1 MIAPLRLVL
10 AEDGELLRAG
20 IVALLEGYDD
30 VRVVAVATDYDEL
43 LAAADR
49 AYPDVVLTD
58 IRMPPTSTDEGIRA
72 AGRLR
77 ETHPKLGVVVLTQY
91 ADAEYALDLVA
102 GGSQGRGYLLKERV
116 ANADEL
122 VAALHEVAAGGSVID
137 ETVVDGLVSAGSRQP
152 DSALSRLTPRERDVL
167 THVARGMSNQA
178 IAATLS
184 VTDRAVEKHINS
196 IFAKLDLP
204 ADSPLHRRV
213 AAALVYL
220 NDLGTAEPPA
230 GSMPGPARW

>member
-20 IVALLEGYDD
+20 VVALLEGYDD
-30 VRVVAVATDYDEL
+30 VQVVAVATDYDEL
-43 LAAADR
+43 LAAADQLD
-49 AYPDVVLTD
+49 PDVVLTD
-58 IRMPPTSTDEGIRA
+58 IRMPPTLTDEGIRA

-77 ETHPKLGVVVLTQY
+77 ETHPELGVVVLTQY
-91 ADAEYALDLVA
+91 ADAEYALDLVGA
-102 GGSQGRGYLLKERV
+102 GSQGRGYLLKERV

-122 VAALHEVAAGGSVID
+122 VAALREVAAGGSVID
-137 ETVVDGLVSAGSRQP
+137 ETVVGGLVSAGSRRP
-152 DSALSRLTPRERDVL
+152 DSALSRLTPRERGVL

-196 IFAKLDLP
+196 IFTKLDLP

-220 NDLGTAEPPA
+220 NDVGTAEPPA
-230 GSMPGPARW
+230 GSMPGRARW